1 MNHYGSSLNWYWW
14 YSNGVYSGTQ
24 NMKKATVRGGA
35 LTLFVL
41 VYFFNPANPA
51 NATTVVQ
58 HNTFGISLSE
68 YEARLKRREREISL
82 QLTSTHTKEQAYL
95 QTQLQVFHNK
105 LTDNKAAY
113 EEYIIGL
120 KERIDRLEQIRGHIQ
135 SDLLEHAKVSIIQGN
150 TQQADTL
157 FSEFEAHTQE
167 APEAI
172 AEDAYQRD
180 QTSSSQ

>member
-1 MNHYGSSLNWYWW
+1 M
-14 YSNGVYSGTQ
+14 
-24 NMKKATVRGGA
+24 
-35 LTLFVL
+35 
-41 VYFFNPANPA
+41 
-51 NATTVVQ
+51 
-58 HNTFGISLSE
+58 
-68 YEARLKRREREISL
+68 